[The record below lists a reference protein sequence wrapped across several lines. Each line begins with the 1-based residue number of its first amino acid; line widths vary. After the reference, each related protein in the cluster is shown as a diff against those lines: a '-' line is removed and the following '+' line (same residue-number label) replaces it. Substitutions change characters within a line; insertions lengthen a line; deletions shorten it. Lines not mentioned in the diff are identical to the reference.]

1 MRPSIDP
8 EIAALGRAARDAGG
22 LIAIRVIPGAS
33 ADAVALDR
41 TPEGAPLLRV
51 RVTAPP
57 AEGAANAAVLKLLA
71 RAFGAPKSAL
81 SIERGASGRDKL
93 VRLAR

>member
-8 EIAALGRAARDAGG
+8 EIAALGRKDG
-22 LIAIRVIPGAS
+22 LIALRVTPGAS
-33 ADAVALDR
+33 ADSVALDR
-41 TPEGAPLLRV
+41 TPDGAPLLRV

-57 AEGAANAAVLKLLA
+57 VDGAANAAVLKLLA
-71 RAFGAPKSAL
+71 RALGAPKSAL
-81 SIERGASGRDKL
+81 RIERGAGGRDKL

>member
-8 EIAALGRAARDAGG
+8 EIAALGREDG
-22 LIAIRVIPGAS
+22 LIALRVTPGAS

-41 TPEGAPLLRV
+41 TPDGAPLLRV

-57 AEGAANAAVLKLLA
+57 ADGAANAAVLKLLA
-71 RAFGAPKSAL
+71 RALGAPKSAL